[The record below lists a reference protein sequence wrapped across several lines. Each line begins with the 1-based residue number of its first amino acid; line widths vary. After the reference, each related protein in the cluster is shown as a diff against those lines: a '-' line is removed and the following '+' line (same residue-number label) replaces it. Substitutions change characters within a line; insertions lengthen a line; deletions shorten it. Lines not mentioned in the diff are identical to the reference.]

1 MRRLLATL
9 GLAVGIFVLS
19 GHVGSPNV
27 ILDGEAGPYP
37 VRVIV
42 RPPEVIPGQAEIT
55 VRALGE
61 GVTAVSVR
69 PVRWDLGVRGAP
81 RPDPAAPVA
90 GEAGLWSARLW
101 LMDFGS
107 YSVHVTVAGARG
119 EGTLIVPVPAVA
131 TRVASMPAKL
141 AIPLV
146 GLGLFLTVGLLTLVG
161 AAVREAVLP
170 PGVEPDAPRRRR
182 AWIARAVAL
191 PLFALF
197 LFGGS
202 LWWDAEDAM
211 YGRHLYRAPEAEA
224 TVTADGR
231 LTLGVEGWRGEGWS
245 DASPILPD
253 HGKLMHLFLVRQPGL
268 DVFAHLHP
276 ARADSL
282 AFATPLPP
290 LPPGEYRVYGDVL
303 HESGFQTT
311 LTDTVR
317 IPAGA
322 GASTLDPD
330 DSWLV
335 GGGDASIT
343 LLSPTAPLRAG
354 EATTLRF
361 RVADASG
368 APARLEP
375 YMGMLAHA
383 AVTRDDGSVFVHLH
397 PGGTVSATAQARFA
411 QIASGDT
418 ARDATGK
425 LLTPAH
431 ASHAPPAPDGGIVEI
446 PYEFPSAGSYRL
458 WVQVKQDGR
467 VLTRAFDLRVTG

>member
-1 MRRLLATL
+1 MTRRLLATL
-9 GLAVGIFVLS
+9 ALLLGVVVLS

-27 ILDGEAGPYP
+27 ILDGDAGPYP

-42 RPPEVIPGQAEIT
+42 RPPEVIPGQAEST

-61 GVTAVSVR
+61 ALTAVSVR
-69 PVRWDLGVRGAP
+69 PVRWDLGVQGAP
-81 RPDPAAPVA
+81 RPDPAEPVA

-101 LMDFGS
+101 MMDFGS
-107 YSVHVTVAGARG
+107 YTVHVTVSGARG

-131 TRVASMPAKL
+131 TRVARMPAAL
-141 AIPLV
+141 ALPLA

-170 PGVEPDAPRRRR
+170 PGVEPDAKHRRRS
-182 AWIARAVAL
+182 WIARAVAL

-211 YGRHLYRAPEAEA
+211 YGRHLYRAPEME
-224 TVTADGR
+224 TGVGADGV
-231 LTLGVEGWRGEGWS
+231 LTLGVKGWRGEGWS
-245 DASPILPD
+245 DRSPILPD

-268 DVFAHLHP
+268 DAFAHLHP
-276 ARADSL
+276 VRADSL
-282 AFATPLPP
+282 TFTTPLPP

-317 IPAGA
+317 IPARA
-322 GASTLDPD
+322 GAPALDPD

-335 GGGDASIT
+335 GAADPLADGATIA
-343 LLSPTAPLRAG
+343 LLPAAAPLRAG
-354 EATTLRF
+354 QETTLRF
-361 RVADASG
+361 RVTDRSG
-368 APARLEP
+368 APVALEP
-375 YMGMLAHA
+375 YMGMIAHA

-397 PGGTVSATAQARFA
+397 PGGTVSATAQARL
-411 QIASGDT
+411 
-418 ARDATGK
+418 ARGA
-425 LLTPAH
+425 LPHSPAH
-431 ASHAPPAPDGGIVEI
+431 AARPTAETGLVEI
-446 PYEFPSAGSYRL
+446 PYEFPSPGSYRL
-458 WVQVKQDGR
+458 WVQVKHAGR
-467 VLTRAFDLRVTG
+467 VLTAAFDLEVDE